1 MNLGV
6 SYPFAG
12 FLEIGLSVNLR
23 SLGSYLMTAEL
34 QDRYVRPRRSTF
46 LIAVTSIALTFTT
59 LGVGPSSWA
68 TTAEPVWHSDISAES
83 ATRVELA
90 NEVKDGDL
98 RLLVVR
104 DDSGKPD
111 VDVVTLSSKTALDY
125 ALRAIDSDPSV
136 VALQVDEMISLID
149 RPEVSAAAFVTPST
163 PYRQWGYNALRLG
176 EIHNSLTGLGVRVA
190 VIDSGVD
197 RTGPEL
203 NEPGRVLDGCDWVI
217 SPTNVCQ
224 GTGVTDEN
232 GHGTH
237 VAGIIAAKRDGL
249 GVTGVS
255 PDAEILPLRVLNA
268 DGAGW
273 LSDIAAAIDYAVANN
288 AKVINLSLG
297 GTSDFALIRVA
308 VENAISR
315 GVVVVAAAGNSG
327 LGAAPSYPAAYQ
339 GVIAVAAT
347 TESSRIAT
355 YSNEGNYIDVA
366 APGSDILSSWPF
378 GSGYARL
385 SGTSMASPQVAGL
398 AALLLDQDVAA
409 NSVVDRIKFNVVAS
423 SPFTDYTSSRY
434 GSGFINPYAALGC
447 TNVTCAPQNNQSP
460 PVENT
465 SVAPPVVIAVPVMEP
480 APTPAAPAP
489 APAPTV
495 VSAPA
500 PVVAIPSIKETLVVK
515 ASNKR
520 RLAVTV
526 SAPTGSKTLVQR
538 KVGKK
543 WRTEIT
549 ATTSQSRTFRVKSVG
564 TYRVVIMAP
573 TERVTSKSI
582 KSRR

>member
-1 MNLGV
+1 M
-6 SYPFAG
+6 S
-12 FLEIGLSVNLR
+12 
-23 SLGSYLMTAEL
+23 AEL
-34 QDRYVRPRRSTF
+34 QDRQVRPRRSIFPVATMTLA
-46 LIAVTSIALTFTT
+46 LIFSQFGVASASVTH
-59 LGVGPSSWA
+59 SS
-68 TTAEPVWHSDISAES
+68 TSDTESGTSNWQLDLAAES
-83 ATRVELA
+83 VTRQELA
-90 NEVKDGDL
+90 TEVRDGDL

-104 DDSGKPD
+104 NESGKPD
-111 VDVVTLSSKTALDY
+111 VDVVSISSKNSLDY
-125 ALRAIDSDPSV
+125 TLKVLDNDPSV

-149 RPEVSAAAFVTPST
+149 RPEVGASAVVAPVTA
-163 PYRQWGYNALRLG
+163 YRQWGYDTLRLG

-203 NEPGRVLDGCDWVI
+203 NETGRVLDGCDWVT

-255 PDAEILPLRVLNA
+255 PDAVILPLRVLNA

-273 LSDIAAAIDYAVANN
+273 LSDIAAAIDYAVANGSQ
-288 AKVINLSLG
+288 VINLSLG
-297 GTSDFALIRVA
+297 GTSDYPLIRIA

-327 LGAAPSYPAAYQ
+327 AGAAPSYPAAYQ
-339 GVIAVAAT
+339 GVLAVAAT
-347 TESSRIAT
+347 TESNRIAT
-355 YSNEGNYIDVA
+355 YSNGGTYIDVA

-398 AALLLDQDVAA
+398 AALLLDQDVAPG
-409 NSVVDRIKFNVVAS
+409 SIVDRIKSNVITGP
-423 SPFTDYTSSRY
+423 PFTDYTASRY

-447 TNVTCAPQNNQSP
+447 TNVTCAPQNNQTP

-465 SVAPPVVIAVPVMEP
+465 SVSPPAVIPVPVMEP
-480 APTPAAPAP
+480 NPEPVAPAPAPTPAPAP
-489 APAPTV
+489 APAPIVTV
-495 VSAPA
+495 
-500 PVVAIPSIKETLVVK
+500 PSVKETLIVAAAK
-515 ASNKR
+515 KR
-520 RLAVTV
+520 RISVSVT
-526 SAPTGSKTLVQR
+526 APAGSTTLVQR
-538 KVGKK
+538 KIGKK
-543 WRTEIT
+543 WKTQTKAATT
-549 ATTSQSRTFRVKSVG
+549 ATKTFKVKSLG
-564 TYRVVIMAP
+564 TYRVVIVSP
-573 TERVTSKSI
+573 TERVTSKTF
-582 KSRR
+582 KARR

>member
-1 MNLGV
+1 M
-6 SYPFAG
+6 S
-12 FLEIGLSVNLR
+12 
-23 SLGSYLMTAEL
+23 AEL
-34 QDRYVRPRRSTF
+34 KERQVRPRRTIL
-46 LIAVTSIALTFTT
+46 LIAATSFALTFTT
-59 LGVGPSSWA
+59 LGLAPSSWA
-68 TTAEPVWHSDISAES
+68 KAGEPDWHSVISAES

-111 VDVVTLSSKTALDY
+111 VDVVALSSKTALDY
-125 ALRAIDSDPSV
+125 ALKVIDNDPSV

-149 RPEVSAAAFVTPST
+149 RPEVSTAAIVTPST
-163 PYRQWGYNALRLG
+163 PYRQWGYSALRLS
-176 EIHNSLTGLGVRVA
+176 EIHNSLTGQGVRVA

-203 NEPGRVLDGCDWVI
+203 NEVGRVLDGCDWVT

-273 LSDIAAAIDYAVANN
+273 LSDIAAAIDYAVANDS
-288 AKVINLSLG
+288 KVINLSLG
-297 GTSDFALIRVA
+297 GPSDFALIRVA
-308 VENAISR
+308 IENAISR

-327 LGAAPSYPAAYQ
+327 LGAARSYPAAYQ

-347 TESSRIAT
+347 TESNRIAT

-409 NSVVDRIKFNVVAS
+409 SSVVDRIKSNVIAS
-423 SPFTDYTSSRY
+423 SPFTDYISSRY
-434 GSGFINPYAALGC
+434 GNGFINPYVALGC
-447 TNVTCAPQNNQSP
+447 TNVTCAPQNNPST

-465 SVAPPVVIAVPVMEP
+465 SVAPPVVIPVPVMEP
-480 APTPAAPAP
+480 APTPPPTAPAP
-489 APAPTV
+489 APIV
-495 VSAPA
+495 ISEPA
-500 PVVAIPSIKETLVVK
+500 PVAIIPSIKETLEIK
-515 ASNKR
+515 ASKKR
-520 RLAVTV
+520 RIAVTV
-526 SAPTGSKTLVQR
+526 SAPAGSTTLIQR

-543 WRTEIT
+543 WRTEIK
-549 ATTSQSRTFRVKSVG
+549 ASTSQSKIFRVKNVG
-564 TYRVVIMAP
+564 TYRVVIVAP

-582 KSRR
+582 RSRR

>member
-1 MNLGV
+1 MRPWRTILTT
-6 SYPFAG
+6 SLATA
-12 FLEIGLSVNLR
+12 LMLSPLASSPAHSVDVPASKSDWQESIREEAASHQEL
-23 SLGSYLMTAEL
+23 TAE
-34 QDRYVRPRRSTF
+34 
-46 LIAVTSIALTFTT
+46 I
-59 LGVGPSSWA
+59 
-68 TTAEPVWHSDISAES
+68 SDGA
-83 ATRVELA
+83 
-90 NEVKDGDL
+90 L
-98 RLLVVR
+98 RLI
-104 DDSGKPD
+104 
-111 VDVVTLSSKTALDY
+111 VVTEENNQPETSVLNLKSKAALDY
-125 ALRAIDSDPSV
+125 ALRATSNDPDF
-136 VALQVDEMISLID
+136 VAVIVDEMISLVD
-149 RPEVSAAAFVTPST
+149 TPEVSTAAFVTPTT
-163 PYRQWGYNALRLG
+163 PYRQWGYNALRLS
-176 EIHNSLTGLGVRVA
+176 EIHNSLTGQGVRVA

-203 NEPGRVLDGCDWVI
+203 NEPGRVLNGCDWVT

-237 VAGIIAAKRDGL
+237 VAGIIAAKKDGL

-273 LSDIAAAIDYAVANN
+273 LSDIAAAIDYAVANDS
-288 AKVINLSLG
+288 KVINLSLG

-308 VENAISR
+308 IENAISR

-398 AALLLDQDVAA
+398 VALLLDQDVAA
-409 NSVVDRIKFNVVAS
+409 TTIVDRIKSNVISS

-465 SVAPPVVIAVPVMEP
+465 SVAPPVVIPVPVMEP

-489 APAPTV
+489 APIV
-495 VSAPA
+495 ESAPA
-500 PVVAIPSIKETLVVK
+500 PVVMIPSIKETLVIK
-515 ASNKR
+515 ASKKR
-520 RLAVTV
+520 RIAVTV
-526 SAPTGSKTLVQR
+526 SAPTGSTTLIQR

-543 WRTEIT
+543 WRTEINVI
-549 ATTSQSRTFRVKSVG
+549 TSQSRTFRVKNVG
-564 TYRVVIMAP
+564 TYRVVIVAP

>member
-1 MNLGV
+1 MRPWRTILTT
-6 SYPFAG
+6 SLATA
-12 FLEIGLSVNLR
+12 LMLSPLASSPAHSVDVPASKSDWQESIREEAASHQEL
-23 SLGSYLMTAEL
+23 TAE
-34 QDRYVRPRRSTF
+34 
-46 LIAVTSIALTFTT
+46 I
-59 LGVGPSSWA
+59 
-68 TTAEPVWHSDISAES
+68 SDGA
-83 ATRVELA
+83 
-90 NEVKDGDL
+90 L
-98 RLLVVR
+98 RLI
-104 DDSGKPD
+104 
-111 VDVVTLSSKTALDY
+111 VVTEENNQPETSVLNLKSKAALDY
-125 ALRAIDSDPSV
+125 ALRATSNDPDF
-136 VALQVDEMISLID
+136 VAVIVDEMISLVD
-149 RPEVSAAAFVTPST
+149 TPEVSTAAFVTPTT
-163 PYRQWGYNALRLG
+163 PYRQWGYNALRLS
-176 EIHNSLTGLGVRVA
+176 EIHNSLTGQGVRVA

-203 NEPGRVLDGCDWVI
+203 NEPGRVLNGCDWVT

-237 VAGIIAAKRDGL
+237 VAGIIAAKKDGL

-273 LSDIAAAIDYAVANN
+273 LSDIAAAIDYAVANDS
-288 AKVINLSLG
+288 KVINLSLG

-308 VENAISR
+308 IENAISR

-398 AALLLDQDVAA
+398 VALLLDQDVAA
-409 NSVVDRIKFNVVAS
+409 TTIVDRIKSNVISS

-465 SVAPPVVIAVPVMEP
+465 SVAPPVVIPVPVMEP

-489 APAPTV
+489 APIV
-495 VSAPA
+495 ESAPA
-500 PVVAIPSIKETLVVK
+500 PVVMIPSIKETLVIK
-515 ASNKR
+515 ASKKR
-520 RLAVTV
+520 RIAVKV
-526 SAPTGSKTLVQR
+526 SAPTGSTTLIQR

-543 WRTEIT
+543 WRTEINVI
-549 ATTSQSRTFRVKSVG
+549 TSQSRTFRVKNVG
-564 TYRVVIMAP
+564 TYRVVIVAP